1 MDIVVSH
8 EGTDFDALASMFAV
22 TRLFPGTQVILGG
35 SVNRNVRH
43 FLSLYGKFFH
53 YLREKD
59 IDWGQIKRI
68 YVVDTPYFERLGK
81 VGEFWQKGEAEFFIF
96 DHHPEEKLRGK
107 SNVVLRE
114 CGACTT
120 ILMEMLQERSIPL
133 SPLEATL
140 FLIGIYEDTGFFTFP
155 TTTPHDLQAASFLLS
170 QGAMVSYIPRFT
182 RVPLTPEQRE
192 ALQRMIQSLSLK
204 EIGGI
209 PIHFCQVRF
218 SEYVD
223 GVSLLVHKLMDLEEI
238 EVLFALF
245 EMENKVYVI
254 ARSRLEDV
262 NLTEVIGKMGGGG
275 HRSAAS
281 VAFRGKSLKEVKEEI
296 LRILQQSLSFTQAKD
311 VMSQPVKIIS
321 PEQSV
326 EEAFLTMI
334 RFGFAGLPVVNSEG
348 KLVGMIA
355 RRDVEKA
362 MYHGLK
368 NAPVKSFMST
378 HLVTVAPEDSVFRV
392 RNLMVEKDIGRI
404 PVVKGNTILG
414 IITRSDILRIFH
426 ERENAVLQKLTRL
439 NLAEKLYLHFD
450 KDTLALLNTIGTL
463 AKRMGVKVY
472 LVGGVV
478 RDIILGYPNYDL
490 DLVVEGD
497 AIELAQNLSKSLP
510 GKVVPYPPFGTAIFF
525 LREGK
530 RIDFASARHEFYPY
544 PGAPP
549 QVEYSNL
556 RRDLFRRDFTINAMA
571 ISIHPDNWGEL
582 FDFFGGLRDL
592 EKGILRILHP
602 LSFVEDPARSIRAV
616 RFEQKYAFQ
625 MEPFTMSLL
634 KQTIREGLL
643 EKIKPDRLKEEIQ
656 LILRLPEFHR
666 YLFRLYQ
673 LDMFPAI
680 FPGCVWKRE
689 YEEIYLHLEEVIKEL
704 HPPEVDL
711 FLLKLSPIWGD
722 MTREALWKLQER
734 MHLSKKRIHKVSVY
748 LEKKEAFEESIQNPH
763 LKNSEV
769 YSLCSEIPYEFLLLT
784 LAKFRKA
791 PLVQER
797 LFRYLKEW
805 SSVEPFLNG
814 RDLREMNI
822 EEGPVYAKILQEL
835 KLARIDGETKSREDE
850 ERLARNLWERM
861 KTLEERK
868 NF

>member
-1 MDIVVSH
+1 MEIVVSH
-8 EGTDFDALASMFAV
+8 EGTDFDAFASMFAV
-22 TRLFPGTQVILGG
+22 TKLFPGTQIVLGG

-43 FLSLYGKFFH
+43 FLSLYGEFFQ
-53 YLREKD
+53 YLKGKD
-59 IDWGQIKRI
+59 IDWKQIKKV

-81 VGEFWQKGEAEFFIF
+81 VGELWQRGEVEFSVF
-96 DHHPEEKLRGK
+96 DHHPEERLRK
-107 SNVVLRE
+107 IPNVVLKE
-114 CGACTT
+114 YGACTT
-120 ILMEMLQERSIPL
+120 VLVEMIQEASLPL

-140 FLIGIYEDTGFFTFP
+140 LLIGIYEDTGLFTFP
-155 TTTPHDLQAASFLLS
+155 TTTTSDLRASSFLLS
-170 QGAMVSYIPRFT
+170 QGAMVSYVPRFT
-182 RVPLTPEQRE
+182 RVPLTAEQRE
-192 ALQRMIQSLSLK
+192 ALQKMIQSLSLK

-209 PIHFCQVRF
+209 PIHFCQVKF
-218 SEYVD
+218 SEYID

-254 ARSRLEDV
+254 ARSHLEDV
-262 NLTEVIGKMGGGG
+262 NLAEIIGKMGGGG

-281 VAFRGKSLKEVKEEI
+281 VAFKGKSLKEVKEEI
-296 LRILQQSLSFTQAKD
+296 LRVLQQSLSFIKAKD
-311 VMSQPVKIIS
+311 VMSQPVKVIA

-334 RFGFAGLPVVNSEG
+334 RFGFAGLPVVDNTG

-378 HLVTVAPEDSVFRV
+378 HLVTVSPEDSVFRV

-404 PVVKGNTILG
+404 PVVKGDTILG
-414 IITRSDILRIFH
+414 IITRSDILRVFH
-426 ERENAVLQKLTRL
+426 ERETTVLQKLTRR

-450 KDTLALLNTIGTL
+450 KDTLALLNAIGTL
-463 AKRMGVKVY
+463 AKRMGVKIY

-497 AIELAQNLSKSLP
+497 AIEFTQNLHASLP

-525 LREGK
+525 LRDGK

-582 FDFFGGLRDL
+582 FDFFGGLKDL
-592 EKGILRILHP
+592 EGGILRILHP

-625 MEPFTMSLL
+625 IEPFTMSLL

-656 LILRLPEFHR
+656 LILRLPGFYR

-689 YEEIYLHLEEVIKEL
+689 YEEIYIRLQTIVNDFADQDI
-704 HPPEVDL
+704 DS

-722 MTREALWKLQER
+722 MLPESLAKLKGK
-734 MHLSKKRIHKVSVY
+734 MSLSKKRVHKISNY
-748 LEKKEAFEESIQNPH
+748 LEKKEVFEREIQDP
-763 LKNSEV
+763 LLSNSRI
-769 YSLCSEIPYEFLLLT
+769 YLLCSEISPEFLLLS
-784 LAKFRKA
+784 LAKFYDV
-791 PLVQER
+791 PLVRER
-797 LFRYLKEW
+797 IACYFREW
-805 SSVEPFLNG
+805 VPAQPILDGSA
-814 RDLREMNI
+814 LRRMNV

-835 KLARIDGETKSREDE
+835 KLAKIDGKVKNREE
-850 ERLARNLWERM
+850 EENLARTLWERM
-861 KTLEERK
+861 KNVDQRK
-868 NF
+868 DI

>member
-1 MDIVVSH
+1 MEIVVSH
-8 EGTDFDALASMFAV
+8 EGTDFDAFASMFAI
-22 TRLFPGTQVILGG
+22 TKLFPGTQIVLGG

-43 FLSLYGKFFH
+43 FLSLYGKFFQ
-53 YLREKD
+53 YLKERD
-59 IDWGQIKRI
+59 VDWKQIKKV

-81 VGEFWQKGEAEFFIF
+81 IGELWQKRETEFLVF
-96 DHHPEEKLRGK
+96 DHHPEEKLK
-107 SNVVLRE
+107 NLPNAVLKE
-114 CGACTT
+114 YGACTT
-120 ILMEMLQERSIPL
+120 ILVEMIQEASLPL

-140 FLIGIYEDTGFFTFP
+140 LLIGVYEDTGFFTFP
-155 TTTPHDLQAASFLLS
+155 TTTANDFRASSFLLT
-170 QGAMVSYIPRFT
+170 QGAMVSYVPRFT
-182 RVPLTPEQRE
+182 RVPLTTEQRE
-192 ALQRMIQSLSLK
+192 ALQKMIQSLSLK

-209 PIHFCQVRF
+209 PIHFCQVKF
-218 SEYVD
+218 LEYVD

-262 NLTEVIGKMGGGG
+262 NLTEIIGRMGGGG

-281 VAFRGKSLKEVKEEI
+281 VAFKGKSLKEVKEEI
-296 LRILQQSLSFTQAKD
+296 LKVLEQSLSFIKAKD
-311 VMSQPVKIIS
+311 VMSQPVKVIA

-334 RFGFAGLPVVNSEG
+334 RFGFAGLPVVDATG

-378 HLVTVAPEDSVFRV
+378 HLVKVNPEDSVFRV
-392 RNLMVEKDIGRI
+392 RNLMVERDIGRI
-404 PVVKGNTILG
+404 PVVQGDTILG
-414 IITRSDILRIFH
+414 IITRSDVLRVFH
-426 ERENAVLQKLTRL
+426 ERENAVLQKLTRH

-450 KDTLALLNTIGTL
+450 KDTLGLLNAIGTL
-463 AKRMGVKVY
+463 AKRMGVKIY

-497 AIELAQNLSKSLP
+497 AIEFTQNLQGLFP
-510 GKVVPYPPFGTAIFF
+510 GKVVSYPPFGTAIFF
-525 LREGK
+525 LRDGK
-530 RIDFASARHEFYPY
+530 RIDFASARHEFYLY

-556 RRDLFRRDFTINAMA
+556 RRDLFRRDFTVNAMA

-582 FDFFGGLRDL
+582 FDFFGGLKDL
-592 EKGILRILHP
+592 EAGILRVLHP

-616 RFEQKYAFQ
+616 RFEQKYAFRI
-625 MEPFTMSLL
+625 EPFTMSLL

-643 EKIKPDRLKEEIQ
+643 GKIKPDRLKEEIQ
-656 LILRLPEFHR
+656 LILRLPGFYR

-673 LDMFPAI
+673 LDMFPTI
-680 FPGCVWKRE
+680 FPGCFWKRE
-689 YEEIYLHLEEVIKEL
+689 YEEVYGRLQEIVDDFAGYEI
-704 HPPEVDL
+704 DL

-722 MTREALWKLQER
+722 MVPELLPKLREK
-734 MHLSKKRIHKVSVY
+734 MSLSKKRVHKISSY
-748 LEKKEAFEESIQNPH
+748 LEKKGIFERGIQDLYLP
-763 LKNSEV
+763 NSRI
-769 YSLCSEIPYEFLLLT
+769 YLLCSEIPPEFLFLS
-784 LAKFRKA
+784 LAKFYDV
-791 PLVQER
+791 PLVRER
-797 LFRYLKEW
+797 IIHYLQVW
-805 SSVEPFLNG
+805 QTVEPLLSGNA
-814 RDLREMNI
+814 LREMNI

-835 KLARIDGETKSREDE
+835 KLAKIDGKIKNREE
-850 ERLARNLWERM
+850 EENFVRSFWERM
-861 KTLEERK
+861 KDVEKRK
-868 NF
+868 DI